1 MDDFEKLIINYC
13 DRKIE
18 NSKEQLDLFKN
29 NLQNQSPLYAF
40 TWSEYLIEQLAIA
53 EVCELLK
60 ALIKNESSTLNPKKY
75 LTRKFIVEMSSSSRC
90 TSAMADLVNK
100 MRIKALATVLEH
112 NDEMLNL
119 LYTEEK

>member
-29 NLQNQSPLYAF
+29 NFQNQSPLYAF

-60 ALIKNESSTLNPKKY
+60 ALIQHKSPTLNPKEY
-75 LTRKFIVEMSSSSRC
+75 LTRKLIVEMSSYSRC
-90 TSAMADLVNK
+90 TSAMSDLVNK
-100 MRIKALATVLEH
+100 MRIKALAVVLED